1 MTWRIL
7 EPIKVG
13 LGGVQIAVWESV
25 DINVSGQNYNCIT
38 PAMHTIEEIRFYKK
52 ECLAAFD
59 RAEALLE
66 RTKAEPPKS
75 LFDN

>member
-25 DINVSGQNYNCIT
+25 DVNVSGKNYNCIT
-38 PAMHTIEEIRFYKK
+38 PVMHTIEEIRFYKK

-66 RTKAEPPKS
+66 RTKTEPPKP